1 MTINKAIAM
10 RCTKLML
17 EKNMT
22 AYKICKKSLIPYST
36 LSNILL
42 EKHTDSKVST
52 LYRLAFAF
60 DMTLRDFLNDKVFD
74 DVDILKDL

>member
-17 EKNMT
+17 EKKLT
-22 AYKICKKSLIPYST
+22 AYKVCKKSLIPYST

-42 EKHTDSKVST
+42 ERHEDSKVST
-52 LYRLAFAF
+52 LYRLAYAV
-60 DMTLRDFLNDKVFD
+60 DMSLREFLDDKVFD